1 MQTRSAR
8 ATRRSPGYNLDQ
20 LLPENGFNV
29 ARALVG
35 SESTLVTVL
44 GATMRLVDW
53 PAHRSLLVA
62 GFEDIFAAAD
72 DVPAIVQHGPLALE
86 GLDEELINDARAKGM
101 NVEDIA
107 YLPDGRGWLMIEL
120 GGATK
125 EEADA
130 RAREVMRDL
139 RKNTALTDIRLL
151 NDPKDEAHIWK
162 VRESGL
168 GATAFI
174 PNKPDAWEG

>member
-1 MQTRSAR
+1 GGMLGNNSCGRHSVQSEFHGPGPRMADNLVELEVLTYRGERLRIGPGGAGTPEPIAERLRKLAAAHADEIRAR
-8 ATRRSPGYNLDQ
+8 YPQIPRRVSGYNLDQ

-62 GFEDIFAAAD
+62 GFGDIFAAAE

-107 YLPDGRGWLMIEL
+107 YLP
-120 GGATK
+120 
-125 EEADA
+125 
-130 RAREVMRDL
+130 
-139 RKNTALTDIRLL
+139 
-151 NDPKDEAHIWK
+151 
-162 VRESGL
+162 
-168 GATAFI
+168 
-174 PNKPDAWEG
+174 